1 MNFLKSINLT
11 ITFLCFTVLIHAQT
25 VKVDS
30 GSVTVK
36 PSSYEAHWAGMDV
49 GTVILM
55 NNDFGTDFSNNP
67 YWENDI
73 ANSTT
78 TAINLLE
85 FKLPIAKQYLGLVTG
100 LGYQNTN
107 ISFRE
112 NYVLNYDES
121 SVFAVKDPNQ
131 EYKRNW
137 LAAHY
142 LTAPLLLEFASK
154 VEGKKSFYFNA
165 GVVGGVRIGSST
177 TLKGKYENG
186 DKFTNVRRAKY
197 NLNPVFL
204 DASFRI
210 GYGAF
215 GLFGS
220 YSLSTMFKAHKT
232 VAIRPLRVGITWNW
246 HYSGSDKS
254 KKGDF
259 DFEPIEEESVEGV
272 DL

>member
-112 NYVLNYDES
+112 NYVLNYD
-121 SVFAVKDPNQ
+121 
-131 EYKRNW
+131 
-137 LAAHY
+137 L
-142 LTAPLLLEFASK
+142 
-154 VEGKKSFYFNA
+154 
-165 GVVGGVRIGSST
+165 
-177 TLKGKYENG
+177 
-186 DKFTNVRRAKY
+186 
-197 NLNPVFL
+197 
-204 DASFRI
+204 
-210 GYGAF
+210 
-215 GLFGS
+215 
-220 YSLSTMFKAHKT
+220 SLIH
-232 VAIRPLRVGITWNW
+232 I
-246 HYSGSDKS
+246 
-254 KKGDF
+254 
-259 DFEPIEEESVEGV
+259 
-272 DL
+272 